1 MNRSRSK
8 PFTRNEVTDLF
19 RLHEARIVATV
30 ERGFAPDEQEL
41 ARWAAE
47 IVGVRSNPLES
58 LSDAL
63 ELAAEF
69 DVSVNVHLNRD
80 GGILQVTAEDANRL
94 TDELYEGP
102 VSTDACVAIVA
113 WLHNHDTHTK
123 EAA

>member
-1 MNRSRSK
+1 MTSRSK

-41 ARWAAE
+41 ARWAAG

-69 DVSVNVHLNRD
+69 DVSVNVHLSRD
-80 GGILQVTAEDANRL
+80 RGILKVTGDRGRTA
-94 TDELYEGP
+94 YEEIYDGP
-102 VSTDACVAIVA
+102 VSEAAAAALVA
-113 WLHNHDTHTK
+113 WLHNHDTNTK
-123 EAA
+123 EAV